1 MYESGKLA
9 VINIDDIFPNRFQ
22 PRLKF
27 DEEKLSEL
35 SDSIRKYGVIQP
47 IVVRPVNGKY
57 EIIAGERRYKA
68 SVMAG
73 RATIPAVIV
82 NLSDRDSE
90 EIALLENIQRQQL
103 SPIEEAVSYKRILDM
118 GYITQDELA
127 KKLGKA
133 QSTIANKV
141 RLLNL
146 DDEVQEALLEN
157 KISERHARSLLR
169 LSDKADQVKMLQR
182 IINERLTVKMTDN
195 EIAKLKE
202 EKNKQVS
209 KQVQTDNNNIES
221 MFGDEEM
228 GSNMMDIDKI
238 SEGHA
243 RSLLRPSDQ
252 ADQVKMLQR
261 IYNERLTGK
270 MTDNEI
276 AKLKEEKNK
285 QVNKQVQTDDN
296 NIESLFGDEERG
308 SNMMDIDKI
317 MREAQDINAP
327 ASEKKD
333 LSGLMKQ
340 DANTPVSP
348 IITSEE
354 PKQEPVRED
363 GKFVNFSQI
372 KDPEPVKPTPTPVSG
387 GVTFDSMFHQEPSIA
402 VPTPTPA
409 VSTPAESMQNGSQVS
424 TPTMQTGSPVEPVQS
439 QGPTPVNSS
448 QSSSGIGMAV
458 ADALKK
464 FNTQVP
470 NNEPIAASP
479 SMTQVPPVNSVPI
492 NEVQATPV
500 NLGQTPVQSEPSVS
514 NQMVQPQSVAPTP
527 ASVNMNSFENS
538 NVSSNET
545 FNTSPNVTSESSVME
560 PQMNQ
565 GYVTSPNYSEQVMS
579 PVNEPAQVNPMPANQ
594 SPVNEVQ
601 ATPVN
606 MGTEN
611 SAMPTY
617 DNVNNIPDTTIYQE
631 KPVGDASTMASSMAE
646 PVKVAPAP
654 QNNAHFA
661 QVVRLI
667 RDCANEIGKY
677 GYKVNLDELDLGN
690 KYQVSL
696 TIDKE

>member
-68 SVMAG
+68 SMMAG
-73 RATIPAVIV
+73 RTTIPAVIV

-169 LSDKADQVKMLQR
+169 LSDKADQVKMLHR
-182 IINERLTVKMTDN
+182 IINERLTV
-195 EIAKLKE
+195 
-202 EKNKQVS
+202 
-209 KQVQTDNNNIES
+209 
-221 MFGDEEM
+221 
-228 GSNMMDIDKI
+228 
-238 SEGHA
+238 
-243 RSLLRPSDQ
+243 
-252 ADQVKMLQR
+252 
-261 IYNERLTGK
+261 K

-402 VPTPTPA
+402 VSTPTA
-409 VSTPAESMQNGSQVS
+409 STPAEPVQTGGQAS
-424 TPTMQTGSPVEPVQS
+424 TPVSPMASQTSSQEAS
-439 QGPTPVNSS
+439 QGSN
-448 QSSSGIGMAV
+448 GIGMAV

-479 SMTQVPPVNSVPI
+479 SMDQVPPVNSAPI

-500 NLGQTPVQSEPSVS
+500 NLGQTPVQSEPSIQ

-527 ASVNMNSFENS
+527 ASVNMNSFGNS

-545 FNTSPNVTSESSVME
+545 FNTSPNVTPASSVME

-631 KPVGDASTMASSMAE
+631 RPVSDASTMASSMAE

-690 KYQVSL
+690 KYQVSF

>member
-68 SVMAG
+68 SMMAG
-73 RATIPAVIV
+73 RTTIPAVIV

-169 LSDKADQVKMLQR
+169 LSDKADQVKMLHR
-182 IINERLTVKMTDN
+182 IINERLTV
-195 EIAKLKE
+195 
-202 EKNKQVS
+202 
-209 KQVQTDNNNIES
+209 
-221 MFGDEEM
+221 
-228 GSNMMDIDKI
+228 
-238 SEGHA
+238 
-243 RSLLRPSDQ
+243 
-252 ADQVKMLQR
+252 
-261 IYNERLTGK
+261 K

-402 VPTPTPA
+402 VSTPTA
-409 VSTPAESMQNGSQVS
+409 STPAEPVQTGGQAS
-424 TPTMQTGSPVEPVQS
+424 TPVSPMASQTSSQEAS
-439 QGPTPVNSS
+439 QGSN
-448 QSSSGIGMAV
+448 GIGMAV

-479 SMTQVPPVNSVPI
+479 SMDQVPPVNSAPI

-500 NLGQTPVQSEPSVS
+500 NLGQTPVQSEPSIQ

-527 ASVNMNSFENS
+527 EVTPASVNMNSFGNS

-594 SPVNEVQ
+594 LPVNEVQ

-617 DNVNNIPDTTIYQE
+617 DNVNNISDTTIYQE
-631 KPVGDASTMASSMAE
+631 RPVSDASTMASSMAE

-690 KYQVSL
+690 KYQVSF

>member
-68 SVMAG
+68 SMMAG
-73 RATIPAVIV
+73 RTTIPAVIV

-169 LSDKADQVKMLQR
+169 LSDKADQVKMLHR
-182 IINERLTVKMTDN
+182 IINERLTV
-195 EIAKLKE
+195 
-202 EKNKQVS
+202 
-209 KQVQTDNNNIES
+209 
-221 MFGDEEM
+221 
-228 GSNMMDIDKI
+228 
-238 SEGHA
+238 
-243 RSLLRPSDQ
+243 
-252 ADQVKMLQR
+252 
-261 IYNERLTGK
+261 K

-354 PKQEPVRED
+354 PKQEPIRED

-479 SMTQVPPVNSVPI
+479 SMDQVPPVNSAPI

-500 NLGQTPVQSEPSVS
+500 NLGQTPVQSEPSIQ

-527 ASVNMNSFENS
+527 EVTPASVNMNSFGNS

-545 FNTSPNVTSESSVME
+545 FNTSPNVTSESPVME

-565 GYVTSPNYSEQVMS
+565 GYVTSPSYNEQVMS
-579 PVNEPAQVNPMPANQ
+579 PVNETAQVNPMPVNQ
-594 SPVNEVQ
+594 LPVNEVQ

-631 KPVGDASTMASSMAE
+631 RPVSDASTMASSMAE

-690 KYQVSL
+690 KYQVSF

>member
-27 DEEKLSEL
+27 DEEKLLEL

-169 LSDKADQVKMLQR
+169 LSDKADQVKMLHR

-202 EKNKQVS
+202 EKNKQVN
-209 KQVQTDNNNIES
+209 KQVQTDN
-221 MFGDEEM
+221 
-228 GSNMMDIDKI
+228 
-238 SEGHA
+238 
-243 RSLLRPSDQ
+243 
-252 ADQVKMLQR
+252 
-261 IYNERLTGK
+261 
-270 MTDNEI
+270 
-276 AKLKEEKNK
+276 
-285 QVNKQVQTDDN
+285 N

-363 GKFVNFSQI
+363 GRFVNFSQI

-402 VPTPTPA
+402 V
-409 VSTPAESMQNGSQVS
+409 S
-424 TPTMQTGSPVEPVQS
+424 TPTTSTPSELVQTGGKISTPVSSMASQTSSQEAS
-439 QGPTPVNSS
+439 QGSN
-448 QSSSGIGMAV
+448 GIGMAV

-464 FNTQVP
+464 FNNQVP

-527 ASVNMNSFENS
+527 EVTSASVNMNSFENS

-545 FNTSPNVTSESSVME
+545 FNTSPNVTSASPVME

-565 GYVTSPNYSEQVMS
+565 GYVTSPSYNEQVMS
-579 PVNEPAQVNPMPANQ
+579 PVNESAPVNPMPANQ

-606 MGTEN
+606 METEN
-611 SAMPTY
+611 GAMPTY

-631 KPVGDASTMASSMAE
+631 RPVSDASTMASSMAE

-690 KYQVSL
+690 KYQVSF

>member
-68 SVMAG
+68 SMMAG
-73 RATIPAVIV
+73 RTTIPAVIV

-169 LSDKADQVKMLQR
+169 LSDKADQVKMLHR
-182 IINERLTVKMTDN
+182 IINERLTV
-195 EIAKLKE
+195 
-202 EKNKQVS
+202 
-209 KQVQTDNNNIES
+209 
-221 MFGDEEM
+221 
-228 GSNMMDIDKI
+228 
-238 SEGHA
+238 
-243 RSLLRPSDQ
+243 
-252 ADQVKMLQR
+252 
-261 IYNERLTGK
+261 K

-340 DANTPVSP
+340 DANT
-348 IITSEE
+348 TDYYFRGT
-354 PKQEPVRED
+354 KTR
-363 GKFVNFSQI
+363 
-372 KDPEPVKPTPTPVSG
+372 
-387 GVTFDSMFHQEPSIA
+387 
-402 VPTPTPA
+402 
-409 VSTPAESMQNGSQVS
+409 
-424 TPTMQTGSPVEPVQS
+424 TGS
-439 QGPTPVNSS
+439 
-448 QSSSGIGMAV
+448 
-458 ADALKK
+458 
-464 FNTQVP
+464 
-470 NNEPIAASP
+470 
-479 SMTQVPPVNSVPI
+479 
-492 NEVQATPV
+492 
-500 NLGQTPVQSEPSVS
+500 
-514 NQMVQPQSVAPTP
+514 
-527 ASVNMNSFENS
+527 
-538 NVSSNET
+538 
-545 FNTSPNVTSESSVME
+545 
-560 PQMNQ
+560 
-565 GYVTSPNYSEQVMS
+565 
-579 PVNEPAQVNPMPANQ
+579 
-594 SPVNEVQ
+594 
-601 ATPVN
+601 
-606 MGTEN
+606 
-611 SAMPTY
+611 
-617 DNVNNIPDTTIYQE
+617 
-631 KPVGDASTMASSMAE
+631 
-646 PVKVAPAP
+646 
-654 QNNAHFA
+654 
-661 QVVRLI
+661 
-667 RDCANEIGKY
+667 
-677 GYKVNLDELDLGN
+677 
-690 KYQVSL
+690 
-696 TIDKE
+696 

>member
-68 SVMAG
+68 SMMAG
-73 RATIPAVIV
+73 RTTIPAVIV

-169 LSDKADQVKMLQR
+169 LSDKADQVKMLHR
-182 IINERLTVKMTDN
+182 IINARLTVK
-195 EIAKLKE
+195 
-202 EKNKQVS
+202 V
-209 KQVQTDNNNIES
+209 
-221 MFGDEEM
+221 
-228 GSNMMDIDKI
+228 
-238 SEGHA
+238 
-243 RSLLRPSDQ
+243 
-252 ADQVKMLQR
+252 
-261 IYNERLTGK
+261 
-270 MTDNEI
+270 TDNEI

-354 PKQEPVRED
+354 PKQEPIRED

-402 VPTPTPA
+402 VSTPTA
-409 VSTPAESMQNGSQVS
+409 STPAESMQNGSQVS

-479 SMTQVPPVNSVPI
+479 SMDQVPPVNSAPI

-500 NLGQTPVQSEPSVS
+500 NLGQTPVQSEPSIQ

-545 FNTSPNVTSESSVME
+545 FNTSPNVTSASPVME

-565 GYVTSPNYSEQVMS
+565 GYVTSPSYNEQVMS
-579 PVNEPAQVNPMPANQ
+579 PVNESAPVNPMSANQ

-606 MGTEN
+606 METEN

-690 KYQVSL
+690 KYQVSF

>member
-68 SVMAG
+68 SMMAG
-73 RATIPAVIV
+73 RTTIPAVIV

-169 LSDKADQVKMLQR
+169 LSDKADQVKMLHR

-221 MFGDEEM
+221 MFGAEEM

-285 QVNKQVQTDDN
+285 QVNKQVQTDNN

-348 IITSEE
+348 IITSEK

-387 GVTFDSMFHQEPSIA
+387 GITFDSMFHQEPSIA
-402 VPTPTPA
+402 VSTPTT
-409 VSTPAESMQNGSQVS
+409 STPSEPVQTGSQVS
-424 TPTMQTGSPVEPVQS
+424 TPVSSVVSQNSSLEAS
-439 QGPTPVNSS
+439 QGSN
-448 QSSSGIGMAV
+448 GIGMAV

-464 FNTQVP
+464 FNNQVP

-594 SPVNEVQ
+594 LPVNEVQ

-631 KPVGDASTMASSMAE
+631 RPVSDASTMASSMAE

-690 KYQVSL
+690 KYQVSF

>member
-68 SVMAG
+68 SMMAG
-73 RATIPAVIV
+73 RTTIPAVIV

-169 LSDKADQVKMLQR
+169 LSDKADQVKMLHR
-182 IINERLTVKMTDN
+182 IINERLTV
-195 EIAKLKE
+195 
-202 EKNKQVS
+202 
-209 KQVQTDNNNIES
+209 
-221 MFGDEEM
+221 
-228 GSNMMDIDKI
+228 
-238 SEGHA
+238 
-243 RSLLRPSDQ
+243 
-252 ADQVKMLQR
+252 
-261 IYNERLTGK
+261 K

-402 VPTPTPA
+402 VSTPTA
-409 VSTPAESMQNGSQVS
+409 STPAEPVQTGGQAS
-424 TPTMQTGSPVEPVQS
+424 TPVSPMASQTSSQEAS
-439 QGPTPVNSS
+439 QGSN
-448 QSSSGIGMAV
+448 GIGMAV

-479 SMTQVPPVNSVPI
+479 SMDQVPLVNSAPI

-500 NLGQTPVQSEPSVS
+500 NLGQTPVQSEPSIQ

-527 ASVNMNSFENS
+527 ASVNMNSFGNS

-545 FNTSPNVTSESSVME
+545 FNTSPNVTPASSVME

-631 KPVGDASTMASSMAE
+631 RPVSDASTMASSMAE

-690 KYQVSL
+690 KYQVSF

>member
-68 SVMAG
+68 SMMAG
-73 RATIPAVIV
+73 RTTIPAVIV

-169 LSDKADQVKMLQR
+169 LSDKADQVKMLHR

-202 EKNKQVS
+202 EKNKQVN
-209 KQVQTDNNNIES
+209 KQVQTDN
-221 MFGDEEM
+221 
-228 GSNMMDIDKI
+228 
-238 SEGHA
+238 
-243 RSLLRPSDQ
+243 
-252 ADQVKMLQR
+252 
-261 IYNERLTGK
+261 
-270 MTDNEI
+270 
-276 AKLKEEKNK
+276 
-285 QVNKQVQTDDN
+285 N

-354 PKQEPVRED
+354 PKQEAVRED

-402 VPTPTPA
+402 V
-409 VSTPAESMQNGSQVS
+409 STPIASTPSEPVQTGSQVS
-424 TPTMQTGSPVEPVQS
+424 TPVSSMASQTSSQEAS
-439 QGPTPVNSS
+439 QGSN
-448 QSSSGIGMAV
+448 GIGMAV

-464 FNTQVP
+464 FNNQVP

-545 FNTSPNVTSESSVME
+545 FNTSPNVTPASPVME

-565 GYVTSPNYSEQVMS
+565 GYVTSPSYNEQVMS
-579 PVNEPAQVNPMPANQ
+579 PVNEPAQVNSMPANQ

-606 MGTEN
+606 METEN
-611 SAMPTY
+611 SSMPTY

-631 KPVGDASTMASSMAE
+631 RPVSDASTMASSMAE

>member
-68 SVMAG
+68 SMMAG
-73 RATIPAVIV
+73 RTTIPAVIV

-182 IINERLTVKMTDN
+182 IINERLTVK
-195 EIAKLKE
+195 L
-202 EKNKQVS
+202 
-209 KQVQTDNNNIES
+209 
-221 MFGDEEM
+221 
-228 GSNMMDIDKI
+228 
-238 SEGHA
+238 
-243 RSLLRPSDQ
+243 
-252 ADQVKMLQR
+252 
-261 IYNERLTGK
+261 
-270 MTDNEI
+270 TDNEI

-285 QVNKQVQTDDN
+285 QVNKQIQTDDN

-402 VPTPTPA
+402 V
-409 VSTPAESMQNGSQVS
+409 S
-424 TPTMQTGSPVEPVQS
+424 TPTTSTPSEPVQTGGKISTPVSSMASQTSSQEAS
-439 QGPTPVNSS
+439 QGSN
-448 QSSSGIGMAV
+448 GIGMAV

-464 FNTQVP
+464 FNNQVP
-470 NNEPIAASP
+470 NNEPIDTSP

-514 NQMVQPQSVAPTP
+514 NQMVQPQSVAPTL

-545 FNTSPNVTSESSVME
+545 FNTSPNVTSASPVME

-565 GYVTSPNYSEQVMS
+565 GYVTSPSYNEQVMS
-579 PVNEPAQVNPMPANQ
+579 PVNESAPVNPMPANQ

-606 MGTEN
+606 METEN
-611 SAMPTY
+611 GTMPTY

-631 KPVGDASTMASSMAE
+631 RPVSDASTMASSMAE

-661 QVVRLI
+661 QIVRLI

-690 KYQVSL
+690 KYQVSF

>member
-68 SVMAG
+68 SMMAG
-73 RATIPAVIV
+73 RTTIPAVIV

-169 LSDKADQVKMLQR
+169 LSDKADQVMMLHR

-202 EKNKQVS
+202 EKNKQV
-209 KQVQTDNNNIES
+209 
-221 MFGDEEM
+221 
-228 GSNMMDIDKI
+228 
-238 SEGHA
+238 
-243 RSLLRPSDQ
+243 
-252 ADQVKMLQR
+252 
-261 IYNERLTGK
+261 
-270 MTDNEI
+270 
-276 AKLKEEKNK
+276 NK
-285 QVNKQVQTDDN
+285 QIQTDDN

-402 VPTPTPA
+402 V
-409 VSTPAESMQNGSQVS
+409 S
-424 TPTMQTGSPVEPVQS
+424 TPTTSTPSEPVQTGGNISTPVSSMASQTSSQEAS
-439 QGPTPVNSS
+439 QGSN
-448 QSSSGIGMAV
+448 GIGMAV

-464 FNTQVP
+464 FNNQVP

-545 FNTSPNVTSESSVME
+545 FNTSPNVTSASPVTE

-565 GYVTSPNYSEQVMS
+565 GYVTSPSYNEQVMS
-579 PVNEPAQVNPMPANQ
+579 PVNESAPVNPMPATQ

-606 MGTEN
+606 METEN
-611 SAMPTY
+611 GAMPTY

-631 KPVGDASTMASSMAE
+631 RPVSDASTMASSMAE

-661 QVVRLI
+661 QIVRLI

>member
-68 SVMAG
+68 SMMAG
-73 RATIPAVIV
+73 RTTIPAVIV

-169 LSDKADQVKMLQR
+169 LSDKADQVKMLHR
-182 IINERLTVKMTDN
+182 IINERLTV
-195 EIAKLKE
+195 
-202 EKNKQVS
+202 
-209 KQVQTDNNNIES
+209 
-221 MFGDEEM
+221 
-228 GSNMMDIDKI
+228 
-238 SEGHA
+238 
-243 RSLLRPSDQ
+243 
-252 ADQVKMLQR
+252 
-261 IYNERLTGK
+261 K

-354 PKQEPVRED
+354 PKQEPIRED

-402 VPTPTPA
+402 VSTPTA
-409 VSTPAESMQNGSQVS
+409 STPAESMQNGSQVS

-479 SMTQVPPVNSVPI
+479 SMDQVPPVNSALI

-500 NLGQTPVQSEPSVS
+500 NLGQTPVQSEPSMQ

-527 ASVNMNSFENS
+527 ASVNMNSFGNS

-545 FNTSPNVTSESSVME
+545 FNTSSNVTSESSVME

-594 SPVNEVQ
+594 LPVNEVQ

-631 KPVGDASTMASSMAE
+631 RPVSDASTMASSMAE

-690 KYQVSL
+690 KYQVSF

>member
-68 SVMAG
+68 SMMAG
-73 RATIPAVIV
+73 RTTIPAVIV

-169 LSDKADQVKMLQR
+169 LSDKADQVKMLHR

-202 EKNKQVS
+202 EKNKQVN

-261 IYNERLTGK
+261 IYNERLTVK

-285 QVNKQVQTDDN
+285 QVNKQVQTDNN
-296 NIESLFGDEERG
+296 NIESMFGDEERG

-348 IITSEE
+348 IITSEK

-387 GVTFDSMFHQEPSIA
+387 GITFDSMFHQEPSIA
-402 VPTPTPA
+402 VSTPTT
-409 VSTPAESMQNGSQVS
+409 STPSEPVQTGSQVS
-424 TPTMQTGSPVEPVQS
+424 TPVSSVVSQNSSLEAS
-439 QGPTPVNSS
+439 QGSN
-448 QSSSGIGMAV
+448 GIGMAV

-479 SMTQVPPVNSVPI
+479 SMDQVPPVNSAPI

-500 NLGQTPVQSEPSVS
+500 NLGQTPVQSEPSIQ

-527 ASVNMNSFENS
+527 ASVNMNSFGNS

-545 FNTSPNVTSESSVME
+545 FNTSSNVTSESSVME

-631 KPVGDASTMASSMAE
+631 RPVSDASTMASSMAE

-690 KYQVSL
+690 KYQVSF

>member
-68 SVMAG
+68 SMMTG
-73 RATIPAVIV
+73 RTTIPAVIV

-169 LSDKADQVKMLQR
+169 LSDKADQVKMLHR
-182 IINERLTVKMTDN
+182 IINERLTV
-195 EIAKLKE
+195 
-202 EKNKQVS
+202 
-209 KQVQTDNNNIES
+209 
-221 MFGDEEM
+221 
-228 GSNMMDIDKI
+228 
-238 SEGHA
+238 
-243 RSLLRPSDQ
+243 
-252 ADQVKMLQR
+252 
-261 IYNERLTGK
+261 K

-354 PKQEPVRED
+354 PKQEPIRED

-402 VPTPTPA
+402 VSTPTA
-409 VSTPAESMQNGSQVS
+409 STPAEPVQTGGQVS
-424 TPTMQTGSPVEPVQS
+424 TPVSPMASQTSSQEAS
-439 QGPTPVNSS
+439 QGSN
-448 QSSSGIGMAV
+448 GIGMAV

-464 FNTQVP
+464 FNTQAP
-470 NNEPIAASP
+470 NNEPVNASP
-479 SMTQVPPVNSVPI
+479 SVTQVPPVSPAPV

-500 NLGQTPVQSEPSVS
+500 NLGQTPVQSEPSIQ

-527 ASVNMNSFENS
+527 EVTPASVNMNSFGNS

-545 FNTSPNVTSESSVME
+545 FNTSPNVTPASPVME

-565 GYVTSPNYSEQVMS
+565 GYVTSPSYNEQVMS
-579 PVNEPAQVNPMPANQ
+579 PVNETAQVNPMPANQ
-594 SPVNEVQ
+594 LPVNEVQ

-631 KPVGDASTMASSMAE
+631 RPVSDASTMASSMAE

-690 KYQVSL
+690 KYQVSF

>member
-68 SVMAG
+68 SMMAG
-73 RATIPAVIV
+73 RTTIPAVIV

-169 LSDKADQVKMLQR
+169 LSDKADQVMMLHR

-202 EKNKQVS
+202 EKNKQV
-209 KQVQTDNNNIES
+209 
-221 MFGDEEM
+221 
-228 GSNMMDIDKI
+228 
-238 SEGHA
+238 
-243 RSLLRPSDQ
+243 
-252 ADQVKMLQR
+252 
-261 IYNERLTGK
+261 
-270 MTDNEI
+270 
-276 AKLKEEKNK
+276 NK
-285 QVNKQVQTDDN
+285 QIQTDDN

-387 GVTFDSMFHQEPSIA
+387 GITFDSMFHQEPSIA
-402 VPTPTPA
+402 V
-409 VSTPAESMQNGSQVS
+409 STPATS
-424 TPTMQTGSPVEPVQS
+424 TPSEPVQTGGKISTPVSSMASQTSSQEAS
-439 QGPTPVNSS
+439 QGSN
-448 QSSSGIGMAV
+448 GIGMAV

-464 FNTQVP
+464 FNNQVP

-545 FNTSPNVTSESSVME
+545 FNTSPNVTSASPVME

-565 GYVTSPNYSEQVMS
+565 GYVTSPSYNEQVMS
-579 PVNEPAQVNPMPANQ
+579 PVNESAPVNPMPANQ

-606 MGTEN
+606 METEN
-611 SAMPTY
+611 GTMPTY

-631 KPVGDASTMASSMAE
+631 RPVSDASTMASSMAE

-661 QVVRLI
+661 QIVRLI

-690 KYQVSL
+690 KYQVSF

>member
-68 SVMAG
+68 SMMAG
-73 RATIPAVIV
+73 RTTIPAVIV

-169 LSDKADQVKMLQR
+169 LSDKADQVKMLHR

-202 EKNKQVS
+202 EKNKQVN
-209 KQVQTDNNNIES
+209 KQVQTDDNNIES
-221 MFGDEEM
+221 LFGDEER

-285 QVNKQVQTDDN
+285 QVNKQVQTDNN
-296 NIESLFGDEERG
+296 NIESLFGAEERG

-372 KDPEPVKPTPTPVSG
+372 KDPEPVKSTPTPVSG

-402 VPTPTPA
+402 VSTPTT
-409 VSTPAESMQNGSQVS
+409 STPSEPVQTGSQVS
-424 TPTMQTGSPVEPVQS
+424 TPVSSVVSQNSSLEAS
-439 QGPTPVNSS
+439 QGSN
-448 QSSSGIGMAV
+448 GIGMAV

-479 SMTQVPPVNSVPI
+479 SMDQVPPVNSAPI

-500 NLGQTPVQSEPSVS
+500 NLGQTPVQSEPSIQ

-527 ASVNMNSFENS
+527 ASVNMNSFGNS

-545 FNTSPNVTSESSVME
+545 FNTSSNVTSESSVME

-565 GYVTSPNYSEQVMS
+565 GYVTSPSYNEQVMS
-579 PVNEPAQVNPMPANQ
+579 PVNETAQFNPMPVNQ
-594 SPVNEVQ
+594 LPVNEVQ

-631 KPVGDASTMASSMAE
+631 RPVSDASTMASSMAE

-690 KYQVSL
+690 KYQVSF

>member
-68 SVMAG
+68 SMMAG
-73 RATIPAVIV
+73 RTTIPAVIV

-169 LSDKADQVKMLQR
+169 LSDKADQVKMLHR

-221 MFGDEEM
+221 MFGAEEM

-285 QVNKQVQTDDN
+285 QVNKQVQTDNN
-296 NIESLFGDEERG
+296 NIESLFGAEERG

-372 KDPEPVKPTPTPVSG
+372 KDPEPVKSTPTPVSG

-402 VPTPTPA
+402 VSTPTT
-409 VSTPAESMQNGSQVS
+409 STPSEPVQTGSQVS
-424 TPTMQTGSPVEPVQS
+424 TPVSSVVSQNSSLEAS
-439 QGPTPVNSS
+439 QGSN
-448 QSSSGIGMAV
+448 GIGMAV

-464 FNTQVP
+464 FNNQVP

-527 ASVNMNSFENS
+527 ASVNMNSFGNS

-565 GYVTSPNYSEQVMS
+565 GYVTSPSYSEQVMS
-579 PVNEPAQVNPMPANQ
+579 PVNETAQVNPMPANQ
-594 SPVNEVQ
+594 LPVNEVQ

-631 KPVGDASTMASSMAE
+631 RPVSDASTMASSMAE

-690 KYQVSL
+690 KYQVSF

>member
-68 SVMAG
+68 SMMAG
-73 RATIPAVIV
+73 RTTIPAVIV

-169 LSDKADQVKMLQR
+169 LSDKADQVKMLHR

-221 MFGDEEM
+221 MFGAEEM

-285 QVNKQVQTDDN
+285 QVNKQVQTDNN
-296 NIESLFGDEERG
+296 NIESLFGAEERG

-402 VPTPTPA
+402 VSTPTT
-409 VSTPAESMQNGSQVS
+409 STPSEPVQTGSQVS
-424 TPTMQTGSPVEPVQS
+424 TPVSSVVSQNSSLEAS
-439 QGPTPVNSS
+439 QGSN
-448 QSSSGIGMAV
+448 GIGMAV

-464 FNTQVP
+464 FNNQVP

-527 ASVNMNSFENS
+527 EVTSASVNMNSFENS

-545 FNTSPNVTSESSVME
+545 FNTSPNVTSESPVME

-594 SPVNEVQ
+594 LPVNEVQ

-631 KPVGDASTMASSMAE
+631 RPVSDASTMASSMAE

>member
-68 SVMAG
+68 SMMAG
-73 RATIPAVIV
+73 RTTIPAVIV

-169 LSDKADQVKMLQR
+169 LSDKADQVKMLHR
-182 IINERLTVKMTDN
+182 IINERLTV
-195 EIAKLKE
+195 
-202 EKNKQVS
+202 
-209 KQVQTDNNNIES
+209 
-221 MFGDEEM
+221 
-228 GSNMMDIDKI
+228 
-238 SEGHA
+238 
-243 RSLLRPSDQ
+243 
-252 ADQVKMLQR
+252 
-261 IYNERLTGK
+261 K

-354 PKQEPVRED
+354 PKQEPIRED

-372 KDPEPVKPTPTPVSG
+372 KDPEPVKPIPTPVSG

-479 SMTQVPPVNSVPI
+479 SMDQVPPVNSAPI

-500 NLGQTPVQSEPSVS
+500 NLGQTPVQSEPSIQ

-527 ASVNMNSFENS
+527 ASVNMNSFGNS

-545 FNTSPNVTSESSVME
+545 FNTSPNVTSESPVME

-565 GYVTSPNYSEQVMS
+565 GYVTSPSYNEQVMS
-579 PVNEPAQVNPMPANQ
+579 PVNETAQVNPMPVNQ
-594 SPVNEVQ
+594 LPVNEVQ

-631 KPVGDASTMASSMAE
+631 RPVSDASTMASSMAE

-690 KYQVSL
+690 KYQVSF

>member
-68 SVMAG
+68 SMMAG
-73 RATIPAVIV
+73 RTTIPAVIV

-169 LSDKADQVKMLQR
+169 LSDKADQVKMLHR

-209 KQVQTDNNNIES
+209 KQVQTDDNNIES
-221 MFGDEEM
+221 LFGDEER

-285 QVNKQVQTDDN
+285 QVNKQVQTDNN

-348 IITSEE
+348 IITSEK

-387 GVTFDSMFHQEPSIA
+387 GITFDSMFHQEPSIA
-402 VPTPTPA
+402 VSTPTT
-409 VSTPAESMQNGSQVS
+409 STPSEPVQTGSQVS
-424 TPTMQTGSPVEPVQS
+424 TPVSSVVSQNSSLEAS
-439 QGPTPVNSS
+439 QGSN
-448 QSSSGIGMAV
+448 GIGMAV

-479 SMTQVPPVNSVPI
+479 SMDQVPPVNSAPI

-500 NLGQTPVQSEPSVS
+500 NLGQTPVQSEPSIQ

-527 ASVNMNSFENS
+527 ASVNMNSFGNS

-631 KPVGDASTMASSMAE
+631 RPVSDASTMASSMAE

-690 KYQVSL
+690 KYQVSF

>member
-68 SVMAG
+68 SMMAG
-73 RATIPAVIV
+73 RTTIPAVIV

-169 LSDKADQVKMLQR
+169 LSDKADQVKMLHR
-182 IINERLTVKMTDN
+182 IINERLTV
-195 EIAKLKE
+195 
-202 EKNKQVS
+202 
-209 KQVQTDNNNIES
+209 
-221 MFGDEEM
+221 
-228 GSNMMDIDKI
+228 
-238 SEGHA
+238 
-243 RSLLRPSDQ
+243 
-252 ADQVKMLQR
+252 
-261 IYNERLTGK
+261 K

-354 PKQEPVRED
+354 PKQEPIRED

-372 KDPEPVKPTPTPVSG
+372 KDPEPVKPIPTPVSG

-479 SMTQVPPVNSVPI
+479 SMDQVPPVNSALI

-500 NLGQTPVQSEPSVS
+500 NLGQTPVQSEPSIQ
-514 NQMVQPQSVAPTP
+514 NQMVQSQSVAPTP
-527 ASVNMNSFENS
+527 ASVNMNSFGNS

-565 GYVTSPNYSEQVMS
+565 GYVTSPSYSEQVMS
-579 PVNEPAQVNPMPANQ
+579 PVNETAQVNPMPANQ
-594 SPVNEVQ
+594 LPVNEVQ

-631 KPVGDASTMASSMAE
+631 RPVSDASTMASSMAE

-690 KYQVSL
+690 KYQVSF

>member
-68 SVMAG
+68 SMMAG
-73 RATIPAVIV
+73 RTTIPAVIV

-169 LSDKADQVKMLQR
+169 LSDKADQVKMLHR
-182 IINERLTVKMTDN
+182 IINERLTV
-195 EIAKLKE
+195 
-202 EKNKQVS
+202 
-209 KQVQTDNNNIES
+209 
-221 MFGDEEM
+221 
-228 GSNMMDIDKI
+228 
-238 SEGHA
+238 
-243 RSLLRPSDQ
+243 
-252 ADQVKMLQR
+252 
-261 IYNERLTGK
+261 K

-354 PKQEPVRED
+354 PKQEPIRED

-402 VPTPTPA
+402 VSTPTA
-409 VSTPAESMQNGSQVS
+409 STPAEPVQTGGQAS
-424 TPTMQTGSPVEPVQS
+424 TPVSPMASQTSSQEAS
-439 QGPTPVNSS
+439 QGSN
-448 QSSSGIGMAV
+448 GIGMAV

-470 NNEPIAASP
+470 NNEPVNASP
-479 SMTQVPPVNSVPI
+479 SVTQVPPVSPAPV

-500 NLGQTPVQSEPSVS
+500 NLGQTPVQSEPSMQ

-527 ASVNMNSFENS
+527 ASVNMNSVGNS

-545 FNTSPNVTSESSVME
+545 FNTSSNVTSESSVME

-594 SPVNEVQ
+594 LPVNEVQ

-631 KPVGDASTMASSMAE
+631 RPVSDASTMASSMAE

-690 KYQVSL
+690 KYQVSF

>member
-68 SVMAG
+68 SMMAG
-73 RATIPAVIV
+73 RTTIPAVIV

-169 LSDKADQVKMLQR
+169 LSDKADQVKMLHR

-221 MFGDEEM
+221 
-228 GSNMMDIDKI
+228 
-238 SEGHA
+238 
-243 RSLLRPSDQ
+243 
-252 ADQVKMLQR
+252 
-261 IYNERLTGK
+261 
-270 MTDNEI
+270 
-276 AKLKEEKNK
+276 
-285 QVNKQVQTDDN
+285 
-296 NIESLFGDEERG
+296 LFGAEERG

-372 KDPEPVKPTPTPVSG
+372 KDPEPVKSTPTPVSG

-402 VPTPTPA
+402 VSTPTT
-409 VSTPAESMQNGSQVS
+409 STPSEPVQTGSQVS
-424 TPTMQTGSPVEPVQS
+424 TPVSSVVSQNSSLEAS
-439 QGPTPVNSS
+439 QGSN
-448 QSSSGIGMAV
+448 GIGMAV

-464 FNTQVP
+464 FNNQVP

-594 SPVNEVQ
+594 LPVNEVQ

-631 KPVGDASTMASSMAE
+631 RPVSDASTMASSMAE

-690 KYQVSL
+690 KYQVSF

>member
-68 SVMAG
+68 SMMAG
-73 RATIPAVIV
+73 RTTIPAVIV

-169 LSDKADQVKMLQR
+169 LSDKADQVKMLHR

-202 EKNKQVS
+202 EKNKQVN

-221 MFGDEEM
+221 
-228 GSNMMDIDKI
+228 
-238 SEGHA
+238 
-243 RSLLRPSDQ
+243 
-252 ADQVKMLQR
+252 
-261 IYNERLTGK
+261 
-270 MTDNEI
+270 
-276 AKLKEEKNK
+276 
-285 QVNKQVQTDDN
+285 
-296 NIESLFGDEERG
+296 LFDDEERG

-402 VPTPTPA
+402 VSTPTA
-409 VSTPAESMQNGSQVS
+409 STPAEPVQTGGQAS
-424 TPTMQTGSPVEPVQS
+424 TPVSPMASQTSSQEAS
-439 QGPTPVNSS
+439 QGSN
-448 QSSSGIGMAV
+448 GIGMAV

-470 NNEPIAASP
+470 NNEPVNASP
-479 SMTQVPPVNSVPI
+479 SVTQVPPVSPAPV

-500 NLGQTPVQSEPSVS
+500 NLGQTPVQSEPSMQ

-527 ASVNMNSFENS
+527 ASVNMNSFGNS

-545 FNTSPNVTSESSVME
+545 FNTSSNVTSESSVME

-594 SPVNEVQ
+594 LPVNEVQ

-631 KPVGDASTMASSMAE
+631 RPVSDASTMASSMAE

-690 KYQVSL
+690 KYQVSF

>member
-68 SVMAG
+68 SMMAG
-73 RATIPAVIV
+73 RTTIPAVIV

-169 LSDKADQVKMLQR
+169 LSDKADQVKMLHR

-202 EKNKQVS
+202 EKNKQVN

-221 MFGDEEM
+221 LFGDEER

-285 QVNKQVQTDDN
+285 QVNKQVQTDNN

-348 IITSEE
+348 IITSEK

-387 GVTFDSMFHQEPSIA
+387 GITFDSMFHQEPSIA
-402 VPTPTPA
+402 VSTPTT
-409 VSTPAESMQNGSQVS
+409 STPSEPVQTGSQVS
-424 TPTMQTGSPVEPVQS
+424 TPVSSVVSQNSSLEAS
-439 QGPTPVNSS
+439 QGSN
-448 QSSSGIGMAV
+448 GIGMAV

-479 SMTQVPPVNSVPI
+479 SMDQVPPVNSAPI

-500 NLGQTPVQSEPSVS
+500 NLGQTPVQSEPSIQ

-527 ASVNMNSFENS
+527 ASVNMNSFGNS

-545 FNTSPNVTSESSVME
+545 FNTSSNVTSESSVME

-631 KPVGDASTMASSMAE
+631 RPVSDASTMASSMAE

-690 KYQVSL
+690 KYQVSF

>member
-68 SVMAG
+68 SMMAG
-73 RATIPAVIV
+73 RTTIPAVIV

-169 LSDKADQVKMLQR
+169 LSDKADQVKMLHR
-182 IINERLTVKMTDN
+182 IINERLTV
-195 EIAKLKE
+195 
-202 EKNKQVS
+202 
-209 KQVQTDNNNIES
+209 
-221 MFGDEEM
+221 
-228 GSNMMDIDKI
+228 
-238 SEGHA
+238 
-243 RSLLRPSDQ
+243 
-252 ADQVKMLQR
+252 
-261 IYNERLTGK
+261 K

-354 PKQEPVRED
+354 PKQEPIRED

-402 VPTPTPA
+402 VSTPTA
-409 VSTPAESMQNGSQVS
+409 STPAESMQNGSQVS

-479 SMTQVPPVNSVPI
+479 SMDQVPPVNSAPI

-500 NLGQTPVQSEPSVS
+500 NLGQTPVQSEPSIQ

-527 ASVNMNSFENS
+527 ASVNMNSFGNS

-545 FNTSPNVTSESSVME
+545 FNTSSNVTSESSVME

-594 SPVNEVQ
+594 LPVNEVQ

-631 KPVGDASTMASSMAE
+631 RPVSDASTMASSMAE

-690 KYQVSL
+690 KYQVSF

>member
-68 SVMAG
+68 SMMAG
-73 RATIPAVIV
+73 RTTIPAVIV

-182 IINERLTVKMTDN
+182 IYNERLTGKMTDN

-221 MFGDEEM
+221 
-228 GSNMMDIDKI
+228 
-238 SEGHA
+238 
-243 RSLLRPSDQ
+243 
-252 ADQVKMLQR
+252 
-261 IYNERLTGK
+261 
-270 MTDNEI
+270 
-276 AKLKEEKNK
+276 
-285 QVNKQVQTDDN
+285 
-296 NIESLFGDEERG
+296 LFGAEERG

-372 KDPEPVKPTPTPVSG
+372 KDPEPVKSTPTPVSG

-402 VPTPTPA
+402 VSTPTT
-409 VSTPAESMQNGSQVS
+409 STPSEPVQTGSQVS
-424 TPTMQTGSPVEPVQS
+424 TPVSSVVSQNSSLEAS
-439 QGPTPVNSS
+439 QGSN
-448 QSSSGIGMAV
+448 GIGMAV

-464 FNTQVP
+464 FNNQVP

-527 ASVNMNSFENS
+527 ASVNMNSFGNS

-565 GYVTSPNYSEQVMS
+565 GYVTSPSYSEQVMS
-579 PVNEPAQVNPMPANQ
+579 PVNETAQVNPMPANQ
-594 SPVNEVQ
+594 LPVNEVQ

-631 KPVGDASTMASSMAE
+631 RPVSDASTMASSMAE

-690 KYQVSL
+690 KYQVSF

>member
-169 LSDKADQVKMLQR
+169 LSDKADQVMMLQR

-202 EKNKQVS
+202 EKNKQ
-209 KQVQTDNNNIES
+209 
-221 MFGDEEM
+221 M
-228 GSNMMDIDKI
+228 
-238 SEGHA
+238 
-243 RSLLRPSDQ
+243 
-252 ADQVKMLQR
+252 
-261 IYNERLTGK
+261 
-270 MTDNEI
+270 
-276 AKLKEEKNK
+276 NK
-285 QVNKQVQTDDN
+285 QIQTDDN
-296 NIESLFGDEERG
+296 NIESLFDDEERG

-372 KDPEPVKPTPTPVSG
+372 KDPEPVKPVTTPVSG

-402 VPTPTPA
+402 VSTPTTSNPSEP
-409 VSTPAESMQNGSQVS
+409 VQTGSQVS
-424 TPTMQTGSPVEPVQS
+424 TPVSSMVSQNSSLEAS
-439 QGPTPVNSS
+439 QGSN
-448 QSSSGIGMAV
+448 GIGVAV

-464 FNTQVP
+464 FNNQVP

-545 FNTSPNVTSESSVME
+545 FNTSPNVTSASPVME

-565 GYVTSPNYSEQVMS
+565 GYVTSPSYNEQVMS
-579 PVNEPAQVNPMPANQ
+579 PVNESAPVNPMLANQ

-601 ATPVN
+601 ATPIN
-606 MGTEN
+606 METEN
-611 SAMPTY
+611 GAMPTY

-631 KPVGDASTMASSMAE
+631 RPVSDASTMASSMAE

-690 KYQVSL
+690 KYQVSF

>member
-68 SVMAG
+68 SMMAG
-73 RATIPAVIV
+73 RTTIPAVIV

-169 LSDKADQVKMLQR
+169 LSDKADQVMMLHR

-202 EKNKQVS
+202 EKNKQVN
-209 KQVQTDNNNIES
+209 KQVQTDN
-221 MFGDEEM
+221 
-228 GSNMMDIDKI
+228 
-238 SEGHA
+238 
-243 RSLLRPSDQ
+243 
-252 ADQVKMLQR
+252 
-261 IYNERLTGK
+261 
-270 MTDNEI
+270 
-276 AKLKEEKNK
+276 
-285 QVNKQVQTDDN
+285 N

-348 IITSEE
+348 IITSEK

-402 VPTPTPA
+402 VSTPTA
-409 VSTPAESMQNGSQVS
+409 STPAEPVQTGGQAS
-424 TPTMQTGSPVEPVQS
+424 TPVSPMASQTSSQEAS
-439 QGPTPVNSS
+439 QGSN
-448 QSSSGIGMAV
+448 GIGMAV

-464 FNTQVP
+464 FNNQVP

-527 ASVNMNSFENS
+527 ASVNMNSFGNS

-545 FNTSPNVTSESSVME
+545 FNTSSNVTSESSVME

-594 SPVNEVQ
+594 LPVNEVQ

-611 SAMPTY
+611 SAMPAY

-631 KPVGDASTMASSMAE
+631 RPVSDASTMASSMAE

-667 RDCANEIGKY
+667 RDCANEIGK
-677 GYKVNLDELDLGN
+677 
-690 KYQVSL
+690 
-696 TIDKE
+696 

>member
-68 SVMAG
+68 SMMAG
-73 RATIPAVIV
+73 RTTIPAVIV

-169 LSDKADQVKMLQR
+169 LSDKVDQVKMLHR
-182 IINERLTVKMTDN
+182 IINERLTV
-195 EIAKLKE
+195 
-202 EKNKQVS
+202 
-209 KQVQTDNNNIES
+209 
-221 MFGDEEM
+221 
-228 GSNMMDIDKI
+228 
-238 SEGHA
+238 
-243 RSLLRPSDQ
+243 
-252 ADQVKMLQR
+252 
-261 IYNERLTGK
+261 K

-354 PKQEPVRED
+354 PKQEPIRED

-372 KDPEPVKPTPTPVSG
+372 KDPEPVKPIPTPVSG

-402 VPTPTPA
+402 VSTPTA
-409 VSTPAESMQNGSQVS
+409 STPAEPVQTGGQSS
-424 TPTMQTGSPVEPVQS
+424 TPVSPMASQTSSQEAS
-439 QGPTPVNSS
+439 QGSN
-448 QSSSGIGMAV
+448 GIGMAV

-479 SMTQVPPVNSVPI
+479 SMDQVPPVNSAPI

-500 NLGQTPVQSEPSVS
+500 NLGQTPVQSEPSIQ

-527 ASVNMNSFENS
+527 ASVNMNSFGNS

-594 SPVNEVQ
+594 LPVNEVQ

-631 KPVGDASTMASSMAE
+631 RPVSDASTMASSMAE

-690 KYQVSL
+690 KYQVSF

>member
-68 SVMAG
+68 SMMAG
-73 RATIPAVIV
+73 RTTIPAVIV

-133 QSTIANKV
+133 QSTIASKV

-169 LSDKADQVKMLQR
+169 LSDKADQVMMLHR

-202 EKNKQVS
+202 EKNKQVN
-209 KQVQTDNNNIES
+209 KQVQTDN
-221 MFGDEEM
+221 
-228 GSNMMDIDKI
+228 
-238 SEGHA
+238 
-243 RSLLRPSDQ
+243 
-252 ADQVKMLQR
+252 
-261 IYNERLTGK
+261 
-270 MTDNEI
+270 
-276 AKLKEEKNK
+276 
-285 QVNKQVQTDDN
+285 N

-387 GVTFDSMFHQEPSIA
+387 GITFDSMFHQEPSIA
-402 VPTPTPA
+402 V
-409 VSTPAESMQNGSQVS
+409 STPATS
-424 TPTMQTGSPVEPVQS
+424 TPSEPVQTGGKISTPVSSMASQTSSQEAS
-439 QGPTPVNSS
+439 QGSN
-448 QSSSGIGMAV
+448 GIGMAV

-464 FNTQVP
+464 FNNQVP

-527 ASVNMNSFENS
+527 EVTSASVNMNSFENS

-545 FNTSPNVTSESSVME
+545 FNTSPNVTSASPVME

-594 SPVNEVQ
+594 LPVNEVQ

-631 KPVGDASTMASSMAE
+631 RPVSDASTMASSMAE

-690 KYQVSL
+690 KYQVSF

>member
-68 SVMAG
+68 SMMAG
-73 RATIPAVIV
+73 RTTIPAVIV

-169 LSDKADQVKMLQR
+169 LSDKADQVKMLHR
-182 IINERLTVKMTDN
+182 IINERLTV
-195 EIAKLKE
+195 
-202 EKNKQVS
+202 
-209 KQVQTDNNNIES
+209 
-221 MFGDEEM
+221 
-228 GSNMMDIDKI
+228 
-238 SEGHA
+238 
-243 RSLLRPSDQ
+243 
-252 ADQVKMLQR
+252 
-261 IYNERLTGK
+261 K

-354 PKQEPVRED
+354 PKQEPIRED

-402 VPTPTPA
+402 VSTPTA
-409 VSTPAESMQNGSQVS
+409 STPAESMQNGSQVS

-479 SMTQVPPVNSVPI
+479 SMDQVPPVNSAPI

-500 NLGQTPVQSEPSVS
+500 NLGQTPVQSEPSIQ

-527 ASVNMNSFENS
+527 ASVNMNSFGNS

-545 FNTSPNVTSESSVME
+545 FNTSPNVTPASPVME

-565 GYVTSPNYSEQVMS
+565 GYVTSPSYNEQVMS
-579 PVNEPAQVNPMPANQ
+579 PVNETAQVNPMPANQ
-594 SPVNEVQ
+594 LPVNEVQ

-631 KPVGDASTMASSMAE
+631 RPVSDASTMASSMAE
-646 PVKVAPAP
+646 PVKVAPAI
-654 QNNAHFA
+654 
-661 QVVRLI
+661 RL
-667 RDCANEIGKY
+667 
-677 GYKVNLDELDLGN
+677 
-690 KYQVSL
+690 
-696 TIDKE
+696 

>member
-68 SVMAG
+68 SMMAG
-73 RATIPAVIV
+73 RTTIPAVIV

-169 LSDKADQVKMLQR
+169 LSDKADQVKMLHR
-182 IINERLTVKMTDN
+182 IINERLTV
-195 EIAKLKE
+195 
-202 EKNKQVS
+202 
-209 KQVQTDNNNIES
+209 
-221 MFGDEEM
+221 
-228 GSNMMDIDKI
+228 
-238 SEGHA
+238 
-243 RSLLRPSDQ
+243 
-252 ADQVKMLQR
+252 
-261 IYNERLTGK
+261 K

-448 QSSSGIGMAV
+448 QGSNGIGMAV

-479 SMTQVPPVNSVPI
+479 SMDQVPPVNSAPI

-500 NLGQTPVQSEPSVS
+500 NLGQTPVQSEPSIQ

-527 ASVNMNSFENS
+527 ASVNMNSFGNS

-545 FNTSPNVTSESSVME
+545 FNTSSNVTSESSVME

-631 KPVGDASTMASSMAE
+631 RPVSDASTMASSMAE

-690 KYQVSL
+690 KYQVSF

>member
-68 SVMAG
+68 SMMAG
-73 RATIPAVIV
+73 RTTIPAVIV

-169 LSDKADQVKMLQR
+169 LSDKADQVKMLHR
-182 IINERLTVKMTDN
+182 IINERLTV
-195 EIAKLKE
+195 
-202 EKNKQVS
+202 
-209 KQVQTDNNNIES
+209 
-221 MFGDEEM
+221 
-228 GSNMMDIDKI
+228 
-238 SEGHA
+238 
-243 RSLLRPSDQ
+243 
-252 ADQVKMLQR
+252 
-261 IYNERLTGK
+261 K

-354 PKQEPVRED
+354 PKQEPIRED

-402 VPTPTPA
+402 VSTPTA
-409 VSTPAESMQNGSQVS
+409 STPAEPVQTGGQAS
-424 TPTMQTGSPVEPVQS
+424 TPVSPMASQTSSQEAS
-439 QGPTPVNSS
+439 QGSN
-448 QSSSGIGMAV
+448 GIGMAV

-479 SMTQVPPVNSVPI
+479 SMDQVPPVNSAPI

-500 NLGQTPVQSEPSVS
+500 NLGQTPVQSEPSMQ

-527 ASVNMNSFENS
+527 ASVNMNSVGNS

-545 FNTSPNVTSESSVME
+545 FNTSSNVTSESSIME

-594 SPVNEVQ
+594 LPVNEVQ

-631 KPVGDASTMASSMAE
+631 RPVSDASTMASSIAE
-646 PVKVAPAP
+646 PVKVTPAP

-690 KYQVSL
+690 KYQVSF

>member
-68 SVMAG
+68 SMMAG
-73 RATIPAVIV
+73 RTTIPAVIV

-169 LSDKADQVKMLQR
+169 LSDKADQVKMLHR

-221 MFGDEEM
+221 MFGAEEM

-285 QVNKQVQTDDN
+285 QVNKQVQTDNN
-296 NIESLFGDEERG
+296 NIESLFGAEERG

-372 KDPEPVKPTPTPVSG
+372 KDPEPVKSTPTPVSG

-402 VPTPTPA
+402 VSTPTT
-409 VSTPAESMQNGSQVS
+409 STPSEPVQTGSQVS
-424 TPTMQTGSPVEPVQS
+424 TPVSSVVSQNSSLEAS
-439 QGPTPVNSS
+439 QGSN
-448 QSSSGIGMAV
+448 GIGMAV

-464 FNTQVP
+464 FNNQVP

-594 SPVNEVQ
+594 LPVNEVQ

-631 KPVGDASTMASSMAE
+631 RPVSDASTMASSMAE

-690 KYQVSL
+690 KYQVSF

>member
-68 SVMAG
+68 SMMAG
-73 RATIPAVIV
+73 RTTIPAVIV

-169 LSDKADQVKMLQR
+169 LSDKADQVKMLHR
-182 IINERLTVKMTDN
+182 IINERLTV
-195 EIAKLKE
+195 
-202 EKNKQVS
+202 
-209 KQVQTDNNNIES
+209 
-221 MFGDEEM
+221 
-228 GSNMMDIDKI
+228 
-238 SEGHA
+238 
-243 RSLLRPSDQ
+243 
-252 ADQVKMLQR
+252 
-261 IYNERLTGK
+261 K

-464 FNTQVP
+464 FNIQVP

-479 SMTQVPPVNSVPI
+479 SMDQVPPVNSAPI

-500 NLGQTPVQSEPSVS
+500 NLGQTPVQSEPSIQ

-527 ASVNMNSFENS
+527 EVTPASVNMNSFGNS

-545 FNTSPNVTSESSVME
+545 FNTSPNVTSESPVME

-565 GYVTSPNYSEQVMS
+565 GYVTSPSYNEQVMS
-579 PVNEPAQVNPMPANQ
+579 PVNETAQVNPMPVNQ
-594 SPVNEVQ
+594 LPVNEVQ

-631 KPVGDASTMASSMAE
+631 RPVSDASTMASSMAE

-690 KYQVSL
+690 KYQVSF

>member
-68 SVMAG
+68 SMMAG
-73 RATIPAVIV
+73 RTTIPAVIV

-169 LSDKADQVKMLQR
+169 LSDKADQVKMLHR
-182 IINERLTVKMTDN
+182 IINERLTV
-195 EIAKLKE
+195 
-202 EKNKQVS
+202 
-209 KQVQTDNNNIES
+209 
-221 MFGDEEM
+221 
-228 GSNMMDIDKI
+228 
-238 SEGHA
+238 
-243 RSLLRPSDQ
+243 
-252 ADQVKMLQR
+252 
-261 IYNERLTGK
+261 K

-354 PKQEPVRED
+354 PKQEPIRED

-402 VPTPTPA
+402 VSTPTA
-409 VSTPAESMQNGSQVS
+409 STPAESMQNGSQVS

-479 SMTQVPPVNSVPI
+479 SMDQVPPVNSAPI

-500 NLGQTPVQSEPSVS
+500 NLGQTPVQSEPSIQ

-527 ASVNMNSFENS
+527 ASVNMNSFGNS

-545 FNTSPNVTSESSVME
+545 FNTSSNVTSESSVME

-631 KPVGDASTMASSMAE
+631 RPVSDASTMASSMAE

-690 KYQVSL
+690 KYQVSF

>member
-68 SVMAG
+68 SMMAG
-73 RATIPAVIV
+73 RTTIPAVIV

-169 LSDKADQVKMLQR
+169 LSDKADQVKMLHR
-182 IINERLTVKMTDN
+182 IINERLTV
-195 EIAKLKE
+195 
-202 EKNKQVS
+202 
-209 KQVQTDNNNIES
+209 
-221 MFGDEEM
+221 
-228 GSNMMDIDKI
+228 
-238 SEGHA
+238 
-243 RSLLRPSDQ
+243 
-252 ADQVKMLQR
+252 
-261 IYNERLTGK
+261 K

-354 PKQEPVRED
+354 PKQEPIRED

-402 VPTPTPA
+402 VSTPTA
-409 VSTPAESMQNGSQVS
+409 STPAEPVQTGGQAS
-424 TPTMQTGSPVEPVQS
+424 TPVSPMASQTSSQEAS
-439 QGPTPVNSS
+439 QGSN
-448 QSSSGIGMAV
+448 GIGMAV

-479 SMTQVPPVNSVPI
+479 SMDQVPPVNSAPI

-500 NLGQTPVQSEPSVS
+500 NLGQTPVQSEPSIQ
-514 NQMVQPQSVAPTP
+514 NQIVQPQSVAPTP
-527 ASVNMNSFENS
+527 ASVNMNSFGNS

-545 FNTSPNVTSESSVME
+545 FNTSPNVTSESPVME

-579 PVNEPAQVNPMPANQ
+579 PFNEPAQVNPMPANQ
-594 SPVNEVQ
+594 LPVNEVQ

-631 KPVGDASTMASSMAE
+631 RPVSDASTMASSMAE

-690 KYQVSL
+690 KYQVSF